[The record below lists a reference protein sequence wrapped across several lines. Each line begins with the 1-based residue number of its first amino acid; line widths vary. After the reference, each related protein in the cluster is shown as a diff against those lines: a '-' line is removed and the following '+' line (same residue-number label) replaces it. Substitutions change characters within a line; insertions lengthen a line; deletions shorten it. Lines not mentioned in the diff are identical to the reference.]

1 MSTLKNRKQ
10 AIERLALGSIF
21 TALVIL
27 LQLLGAFIRFGTFS
41 ISLVLVPIIIGAA
54 LCGWKLGGW
63 FGFAFGLAV
72 LLSGDAAAF
81 LAINP
86 LGTVATVLLKG
97 TLCGLAAG
105 LCYKFFERRSVF
117 LAALIA
123 AIAAPVV
130 NTGVFLIGC
139 RLFFFEAIAEWGI
152 AAGAQSTV
160 EYMFLFLAGGNFIFE
175 LVTNIILVPF
185 IIKILKLV
193 KK

>member
-1 MSTLKNRKQ
+1 MSTFKNRKE
-10 AIERLALGSIF
+10 ATERLALGAIF

-41 ISLVLVPIIIGAA
+41 VSLVLAPIIIGAA

-81 LAINP
+81 LSINP
-86 LGTVATVLLKG
+86 LGTVVTVLLKG

-105 LCYKFFERRSVF
+105 LCYKFLENRSVY
-117 LAALIA
+117 LAALVS

-139 RLFFFEAIAEWGI
+139 RLFFFEAIAEWGVS
-152 AAGAQSTV
+152 AGAESTV

-175 LVTNIILVPF
+175 LITNIVLVPV